1 MAEWVKYVF
10 NHIFWIHSCPKGFE
24 HMAADV
30 YQQGQ
35 NDQN

>member
-1 MAEWVKYVF
+1 MNKICFLNIFFEYMAA
-10 NHIFWIHSCPKGFE
+10 PKGFE